1 MLAQGLY
8 GIYNIA
14 IISWLF
20 IYLRDSFVTASEQYR
35 WSYCLKDAAYRYINY
50 RLNIFTSVLKT
61 NWLEFQFLFT
71 KSILRRQCGVNLN
84 DTSRSYYDTLKLEET
99 VPDYFSG
106 TVLLRTSPRYPQSF
120 TGELR
125 FQTLF
130 NIVVIWM
137 AVFIGLSKGNYF
149 FWSNFIHVIK
159 QNFHQGIISHI
170 HWIILRLI
178 LP

>member
-1 MLAQGLY
+1 MLIFLHLSY
-8 GIYNIA
+8 
-14 IISWLF
+14 ISKQIDWYSNF
-20 IYLRDSFVTASEQYR
+20 YYP
-35 WSYCLKDAAYRYINY
+35 
-50 RLNIFTSVLKT
+50 
-61 NWLEFQFLFT
+61 

-137 AVFIGLSKGNYF
+137 AVFIGLSKGNCF
-149 FWSNFIHVIK
+149 FSSNFILVTKHK
-159 QNFHQGIISHI
+159 SNFHQDMISQMH
-170 HWIILRLI
+170 LI
-178 LP
+178 MLNLL